1 MANNSKPKAA
11 QPVTPKAVQ
20 TVKPKAP
27 VVDEALDIVPVVIPS
42 IVPVV
47 TPAPTTRTVL
57 IPEDGLNDYFDY
69 CCNGNNIRIK
79 RGVPVELSPDMYENV
94 TRKLSMQSAS
104 HKLMIELRDNPKQIN
119 F

>member
-11 QPVTPKAVQ
+11 QPVTPKALQ

-27 VVDEALDIVPVVIPS
+27 VVES
-42 IVPVV
+42 IEEPKI
-47 TPAPTTRTVL
+47 TITAPTATTRTVL
-57 IPEDGLNDYFDY
+57 IPEDGSNDYFDY
-69 CCNGNNIRIK
+69 CCNGNNIRIR
-79 RGVPVELSPDMYENV
+79 RGVPVELSPDMYENI